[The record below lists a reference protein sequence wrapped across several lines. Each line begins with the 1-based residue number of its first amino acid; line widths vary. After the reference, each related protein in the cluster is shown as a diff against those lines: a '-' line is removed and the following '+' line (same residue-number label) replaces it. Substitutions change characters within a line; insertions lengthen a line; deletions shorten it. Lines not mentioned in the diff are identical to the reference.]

1 MILEDLKGS
10 QRKERQREYDSVLG
24 ENLISKWPLV
34 RGWKR
39 QERCKLL
46 KHLPEEHGDT
56 RKDT

>member
-1 MILEDLKGS
+1 M
-10 QRKERQREYDSVLG
+10 EYESVLG

-34 RGWKR
+34 RGRKR

-56 RKDT
+56 RKGT